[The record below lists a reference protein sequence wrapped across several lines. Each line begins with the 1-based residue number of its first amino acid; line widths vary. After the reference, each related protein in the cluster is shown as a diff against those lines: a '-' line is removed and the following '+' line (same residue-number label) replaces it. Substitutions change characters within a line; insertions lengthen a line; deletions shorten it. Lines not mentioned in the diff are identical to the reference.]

1 MMMLETALYYVHS
14 ALLLITGAF
23 VSCSLARVRF
33 AKENLMTGTWFIL
46 ISGSV
51 QLFVLYLFG
60 EQTVWNLYP
69 LIVHIPLCLLFVFK
83 YKRSFATSVACVA
96 SAYMCCQPANW
107 FGLVTLTLS
116 DSIVLNL
123 IVEIITLLGFSC
135 LLVFVFAPVLS
146 KIFEKTDFSTIVF
159 GVIPI
164 IYYIFDY
171 MVSPQVDVI
180 PTYGR
185 AIFEFMPF
193 FICVIYLVLSSIYY
207 TEYEKNVH
215 AAMKDQIITIASE
228 QQEKE
233 IELLKD
239 KNHEMQVLRHDLRFF
254 LNNLA
259 HRIQND
265 DKETALKMISEYT
278 VLIDNTSIHRYC
290 INDTINY
297 ILSSSAHKCELHHIK
312 FETEIELSQFNHDEL
327 QFSCILSN
335 ALDNALN
342 AVKDSPIDQR
352 IIKVMLKNSNGK
364 TLLSVSNPYV
374 KQPVFVDGMPVTDRQ
389 GHGYGTQS
397 IVLMTERM
405 NGNYQFLEQDGWF
418 ILRIVI

>member
-1 MMMLETALYYVHS
+1 MAATLLYYFHA
-14 ALLLITGAF
+14 ALLLVTEAF

-33 AKENLMTGTWFIL
+33 AKENLLVGSRFIL
-46 ISGSV
+46 ISGV
-51 QLFVLYLFG
+51 AQLLVLYLFG
-60 EQTVWNLYP
+60 EDMVWKLQP
-69 LIVHIPLCLLFVFK
+69 VIVQIPLCLVFIFK
-83 YKRSFATSVACVA
+83 YKRPISTSVACVA

-107 FGLVTLTLS
+107 FGLVALTLS
-116 DSIVLNL
+116 ESTLVYL
-123 IVEIITLLGFSC
+123 IVEIVALLGFSC
-135 LLVFVFAPVLS
+135 LLVFMFAPVLS
-146 KIFEKTDFSTIVF
+146 KIFDKTDFSTIVF
-159 GVIPI
+159 AVIPI

-171 MVSPQVDVI
+171 MVSPQVDAI
-180 PTYGR
+180 PAYGR

-265 DKETALKMISEYT
+265 DKETALKMISEYAELVEST
-278 VLIDNTSIHRYC
+278 YINRYC
-290 INDTINY
+290 MNDTINY

-342 AVKDSPIDQR
+342 AVKDAADDQR
-352 IIKVMLKNSNGK
+352 IIKVMIKDINDK
-364 TLLSVSNPYV
+364 TLLSVSNPYS
-374 KQPVFVDGMPVTDRQ
+374 KKPVFVDGMSVTDRT

-405 NGNYQFLEQDGWF
+405 NGNYQFLDQDGWF